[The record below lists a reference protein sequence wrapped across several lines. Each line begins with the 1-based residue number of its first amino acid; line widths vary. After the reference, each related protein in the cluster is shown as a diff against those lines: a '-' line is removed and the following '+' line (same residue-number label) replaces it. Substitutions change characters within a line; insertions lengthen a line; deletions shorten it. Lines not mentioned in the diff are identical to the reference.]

1 MLSTRTF
8 VMAGGGT
15 GGHVIPAIA
24 VARELER
31 RGHEVRFIGT
41 ERGIESKLVPAA
53 GFPIDWIEIGGL
65 KGVGLS
71 KAADTAMQLPK
82 AVGAA
87 HRILDQVRCAGV
99 FSMGGYAAG
108 PVGLA
113 ARWKGLPI
121 VLMEPNAMPGLTN
134 RAMGRF
140 ASRILVSFEDARAHF
155 PRHKTEICGLPVRQ
169 EFFKIPQKPLGEI
182 LTILITGGSRGSKTM
197 NRAAT
202 ELWPY
207 ISGRDDV
214 CLIHQCGSDEY
225 PELAKRFASTNLPG
239 RVAAFID
246 DMPAAFE
253 AADIVVCRSGA
264 GAVAEL
270 AAAGKPSIMVPYP
283 YAADNHQLK
292 NAEAMAR
299 AGAGRVLLD
308 KECTG
313 PRLWKEIC
321 ELAMADSL
329 LDLMSRAARSRSL
342 PGAAARAATLLEELA
357 GIEVAA

>member
-53 GFPIDWIEIGGL
+53 GFPIDWIEIGAL
-65 KGVGLS
+65 KGAGMS
-71 KAADTAMQLPK
+71 KAVDTAMQLPK

-87 HRILDQVRCAGV
+87 RRILDHVHCAGV

-313 PRLWKEIC
+313 QRLWKEIC

>member
-1 MLSTRTF
+1 MASTRTF

-24 VARELER
+24 VARELES

-53 GFPIDWIEIGGL
+53 GFPIDYIQIGGL
-65 KGVGLS
+65 KGVGVG
-71 KAADTAMQLPK
+71 KAVDSALQLPK
-82 AVGAA
+82 AVGRAR
-87 HRILDQVRCAGV
+87 RILDQVHCVGV

-113 ARWKGLPI
+113 ARWKGVPI
-121 VLMEPNAMPGLTN
+121 VLMEPNAVPGITN
-134 RAMGRF
+134 RALGRF
-140 ASRILVSFEDARAHF
+140 ASHVLVSFEESRRYFAAN
-155 PRHKTEICGLPVRQ
+155 KTEICGLPVRQ
-169 EFFKIPQKPLGEI
+169 EFFEIPNRPLTDI
-182 LTILITGGSRGSKTM
+182 LTILITGGSRGSRTM

-202 ELWPY
+202 EMWPF

-225 PELAKRFASTNLPG
+225 PELARRFAATNLPG

-264 GAVAEL
+264 GAIAEL
-270 AAAGKPSIMVPYP
+270 AAAGKPSIMIPYP
-283 YAADNHQLK
+283 FAADNHQLK
-292 NAEAMAR
+292 NAESMAR
-299 AGAGRVLLD
+299 AGAGRVILD
-308 KECTG
+308 KDCNG
-313 PRLWKEIC
+313 ARLWREIC
-321 ELAMADSL
+321 EMALTDGL
-329 LDLMSRAARSRSL
+329 LELVSRAARSRAL
-342 PGAAARAATLLEELA
+342 PGAATRAASLLEELA
-357 GIEVAA
+357 GIAQAA